1 MSTRDLRPAAGG
13 RNHAAMKGYFAI
25 GVEGVSKARNLGAVM
40 RTGHAFGA
48 SFVFTVDAANSAREM
63 FQADT
68 AKTAVN
74 VPYYAWNCVTDM
86 ALPRGCQLI
95 GVELTDDA
103 VQMPSFRHPRA
114 AAYVLGR
121 ERGDL
126 SPEMLS
132 RCAHVVKIPTRFCLN
147 LSVAAAITRYDRTL
161 CLGGFAQRP
170 VRPGGPIEETVH
182 VWGEPRKRT

>member
-1 MSTRDLRPAAGG
+1 MSALPVAAQ
-13 RNHAAMKGYFAI
+13 RRKHVAMKGYFAI

-48 SFVFTVDAANSAREM
+48 SFVFTVGAANTAREM
-63 FQADT
+63 YQTDT
-68 AKTAVN
+68 AKTAIN
-74 VPYYAWNCVTDM
+74 VPYYDWASIEEM
-86 ALPRGCQLI
+86 ALPRACQLI
-95 GVELTDDA
+95 GVELTEDA
-103 VQMPSFRHPRA
+103 VGLPSFRHPRA

-126 SPEMLS
+126 SPEMLE

-147 LSVAAAITRYDRTL
+147 LSVAAAITLYDRTL

-170 VRPGGPIEETVH
+170 VRPGGPHEQKPH
-182 VWGEPRKRT
+182 VWGPPRKRT

>member
-1 MSTRDLRPAAGG
+1 
-13 RNHAAMKGYFAI
+13 MKGYFAI

-48 SFVFTVDAANSAREM
+48 SFVFTVGAANSAREM
-63 FQADT
+63 FQTDT

-74 VPYYAWNCVTDM
+74 VPYYDWATIDEMV
-86 ALPRGCQLI
+86 LPRACQLV
-95 GVELTDDA
+95 GVELDDTA
-103 VQMPSFRHPRA
+103 VDLPSFRHPRA

-126 SPEMLS
+126 SPEMVA

-147 LSVAAAITRYDRTL
+147 LSVAAAITLYDRTL
-161 CLGGFAQRP
+161 CLGGFAERP
-170 VRPGGPIEETVH
+170 VRPGGPLEEKVH
-182 VWGEPRKRT
+182 IWGPPRMRR

>member
-1 MSTRDLRPAAGG
+1 
-13 RNHAAMKGYFAI
+13 MKGYFAI

-48 SFVFTVDAANSAREM
+48 SFVFTVDAANTAREM

-74 VPYYAWNCVTDM
+74 VPYYAWDSITDM

-103 VQMPSFRHPRA
+103 VDMPSFRHPRA

-126 SPEMLS
+126 SPDMLS
-132 RCAHVVKIPTRFCLN
+132 RCAYVVKIPTRFCLN
-147 LSVAAAITRYDRTL
+147 LSVAAAITLYDCTL

-170 VRPGGPIEETVH
+170 VRPGGLIDERVH
-182 VWGEPRKRT
+182 VWGPAKTSR

>member
-1 MSTRDLRPAAGG
+1 MR
-13 RNHAAMKGYFAI
+13 GYFAI

-48 SFVFTVDAANSAREM
+48 SFVFTVNAANKAREM

-68 AKTAVN
+68 AKTALN
-74 VPYYAWNCVTDM
+74 VPYYDWKSLEEM
-86 ALPRGCQLI
+86 ALPRDCALV

-103 VQMPSFRHPRA
+103 VELPSFRHPRA

-126 SPEMLS
+126 SPEMLE
-132 RCAHVVKIPTRFCLN
+132 RCEHVVKIPTKFCLN
-147 LSVAAAITRYDRTL
+147 LSVAAAITLYDRQIT
-161 CLGGFAQRP
+161 LGGFPARP
-170 VRPGGPIEETVH
+170 PRPGGPVEQKRH